1 MLNQKEAKNLLD
13 HYTKQQQTQHVMEAY
28 VKASDLLE
36 ESIIEYLKQE
46 PALIKHLENI
56 QSNFINKLSVEVLA
70 VKGEHEISL
79 RNTEELLKKMM
90 EEK

>member
-13 HYTKQQQTQHVMEAY
+13 HYTKQKQTQHVMEAY

-46 PALIKHLENI
+46 PAVIKHLESI

-70 VKGEHEISL
+70 INGEHEISL
-79 RNTEELLKKMM
+79 NASEKLLKKMM
-90 EEK
+90 EDE

>member
-1 MLNQKEAKNLLD
+1 
-13 HYTKQQQTQHVMEAY
+13 MEAY
-28 VKASDLLE
+28 VRASDLLE

-70 VKGEHEISL
+70 INGEHEMSL
-79 RNTEELLKKMM
+79 RTTETLLKKMM

>member
-13 HYTKQQQTQHVMEAY
+13 HYTKQQQTQRVMEAY

-36 ESIIEYLKQE
+36 QSIIEYLKQE

-70 VKGEHEISL
+70 INEEHEISL
-79 RNTEELLKKMM
+79 KTTEKLLKKMM
-90 EEK
+90 EEE

>member
-13 HYTKQQQTQHVMEAY
+13 HYTKQKQTLRVIEAY

-36 ESIIEYLKQE
+36 ETIAEYLKQE

-70 VKGEHEISL
+70 INGEHEISL

>member
-1 MLNQKEAKNLLD
+1 MLNQKETKNLLD
-13 HYTKQQQTQHVMEAY
+13 HYTMQQQTQRVMETY

-36 ESIIEYLKQE
+36 QSIIEYLKQE

-70 VKGEHEISL
+70 INEEHEISL
-79 RNTEELLKKMM
+79 KTTEKLLKKMM

>member
-13 HYTKQQQTQHVMEAY
+13 HYTMQQQTQRVMEAY

-36 ESIIEYLKQE
+36 QSIIEYLKQE

-70 VKGEHEISL
+70 IKGEHEISL
-79 RNTEELLKKMM
+79 KTTEKLLKKMM
-90 EEK
+90 EVE

>member
-13 HYTKQQQTQHVMEAY
+13 HYTMQQQTQRVMEAY

-36 ESIIEYLKQE
+36 QSIIEYLKQE

-70 VKGEHEISL
+70 INEEHEISL
-79 RNTEELLKKMM
+79 KTTEKLLKKMM
-90 EEK
+90 EEE